1 MILTEETKVLR
12 FMFPWCFKKCWNPQ
26 ILGPWVGIS
35 TILEKFAL
43 NGWYFFRGRHGIED
57 WLIRIDLPQFV
68 PVFLQKMRPYNAL
81 HVFLKSTHYSTILFF
96 SCIMTHR
103 TSAGCDFL
111 QCCHQCLL
119 VPGLK
124 TAEPWLNSKRIMIG
138 PTWGFIWSGKSQ
150 EFHVISPRWLSYVEP
165 TPSFAARRFVSCSPF
180 KTCRTSL
187 TTL

>member
-1 MILTEETKVLR
+1 
-12 FMFPWCFKKCWNPQ
+12 
-26 ILGPWVGIS
+26 
-35 TILEKFAL
+35 
-43 NGWYFFRGRHGIED
+43 
-57 WLIRIDLPQFV
+57 
-68 PVFLQKMRPYNAL
+68 MRLFNAL
-81 HVFLKSTHYSTILFF
+81 HVFLKPTHYSTILFF

-138 PTWGFIWSGKSQ
+138 PTWVSLGVEKSQ

-187 TTL
+187 ATLSLGDQWGLISINKIQQVDLMCEIDLFFLHGNHLQLCFYDCLRYIFLAIS